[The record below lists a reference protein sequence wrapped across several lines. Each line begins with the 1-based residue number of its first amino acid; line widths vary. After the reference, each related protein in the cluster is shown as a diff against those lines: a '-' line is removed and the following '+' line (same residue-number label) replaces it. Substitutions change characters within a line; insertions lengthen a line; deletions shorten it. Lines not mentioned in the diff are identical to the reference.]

1 MARQLAMEDAA
12 VPVRPVHHGGH
23 REAVAIE
30 VPWFFFF
37 HQSLTGLQIVDRRWR
52 MRSGLK
58 PVADALQAI
67 RKRICTPAT
76 LVKG

>member
-1 MARQLAMEDAA
+1 MLFSLFAQ
-12 VPVRPVHHGGH
+12 VRPLHHGRH
-23 REAVAIE
+23 REAVAAEI
-30 VPWFFFF
+30 PWFFFF
-37 HQSLTGLQIVDRRWR
+37 HHSLIGLQIDDRRWR

-67 RKRICTPAT
+67 RKRIGTPAT